1 MSAPICS
8 CDVYNYNGSKRTCSQ
23 AAELTAKLEAAEMR
37 SEYWK
42 AEHLAGN
49 SVIAEQSA
57 QIESLEKDAAR
68 LDWFERMFVHS
79 WNGVIGTGSLT
90 YCVLAGDYRH
100 QVAKMRHGL
109 MPNVQLDNGKPF
121 KSYDNAMRNGIHDDC
136 IGSIKIEW
144 EE

>member
-1 MSAPICS
+1 MMDSLILDYGGALDYGIPAGTYYSDPAGEIA
-8 CDVYNYNGSKRTCSQ
+8 T
-23 AAELTAKLEAAEMR
+23 LTAKLEEADRR

-49 SVIAEQSA
+49 EVIAEQAA

-90 YCVLAGDYRH
+90 HWVLAGDYRH
-100 QVAKMRHGL
+100 QVAKMQGRLFRAAIDAAILGDSH
-109 MPNVQLDNGKPF
+109 V
-121 KSYDNAMRNGIHDDC
+121 R
-136 IGSIKIEW
+136 
-144 EE
+144 